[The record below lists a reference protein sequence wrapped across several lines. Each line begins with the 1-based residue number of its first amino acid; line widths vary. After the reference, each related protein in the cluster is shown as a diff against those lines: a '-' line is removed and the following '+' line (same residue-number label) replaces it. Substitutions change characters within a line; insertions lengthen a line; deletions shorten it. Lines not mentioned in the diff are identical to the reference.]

1 MASPPPERRSVVGSV
16 MRDLR
21 RASTGVSDGESTT
34 VDDESMPGGR
44 TARKLHAQVTAAA
57 LLTSPPDG
65 VCLLSLANAESAARP
80 EQVARMYEQ
89 ALEHYG
95 GRSVLAEYSDRSR
108 ELSRSVVRQG
118 ILPRQPAV
126 WQAYTVDQ
134 MIGVA
139 SWGPLR
145 KFGEQKLASL
155 AERLQEKVSPRLK
168 LNLAA
173 PKRQERAWVK
183 AKIKY
188 GLDCS
193 RLCDLNRATLQCPC
207 LKTMYGALEEICRCW
222 GPEAGLA
229 TIKILEIDDH
239 YQSPFPEGYCHVQ
252 LLVLMSG
259 AVWELQLNTEAM
271 LEAKDGSG
279 HELYKTTRFVRE
291 MLLLCSMSDELDA
304 CKEML
309 QLPGVRGV
317 ADPDGVVD
325 KNGLRALHH
334 AAFRG
339 TEGMLSLLLQ
349 LGPGPPLVSNPA
361 DPWSVDGADLGGLP
375 LNYALRMRHW
385 GAAEILVSA
394 MRARPPAGQL
404 PAKVVRRLLEAASV
418 AIDAWDERPALVPA
432 ICSLCRQHAP
442 ESCSGEN
449 GPVSYAFQCKA
460 ESALRGML
468 LGDGGEGGP
477 VFGESL
483 WTPDELEK
491 LPVERAVAYGML
503 PLAEDLA
510 EVMLRTKPAVVAS
523 GAAWSLLRC
532 QRRESV
538 SESAG
543 RLSQL
548 LRSND
553 QRIGRR
559 LWTASEDAPRRIE
572 VRDPLRQ
579 DKLSVYEQE
588 SYVYSF
594 LQFNG
599 IVYAGTGSGS
609 IYRFE
614 LKPDGKDVQLRSLKG
629 HTQLVR
635 GMVLSPGPQRRLL
648 FSISYDK
655 QLIGWDPA
663 TGEQRMVVK
672 LPRRL
677 RCCIA
682 SHQHL
687 YVSGHNELRQFD
699 TITFKTLGILRGH
712 NARIADLGV
721 LEDKHRVISICYDG
735 DLRVWNPDTRECVQ
749 KFCVMKPRVPASI
762 ALRCFVRIGEML
774 YVACEDGHIRVWDLE
789 RWTEVFEWRAR
800 AVVTHLVAEDGV
812 IYAADI
818 DGHIRL
824 WGTDGELYGDWHAH
838 PSGVKAM
845 IMIVGD
851 RGQGRS
857 GAAGAASAKAR
868 PSIAASDA
876 ASESAASAK
885 ARPSIAASDAA
896 SEPAAAS
903 RPAASE
909 PRQSVASEVSET
921 QSVESSDRRSVGEKE
936 AAAAP
941 RRQSS
946 AAGSRGS
953 GGRSPADPPPRAPA
967 QPPGRRRPSSP
978 PADRTR
984 K

>member
-635 GMVLSPGPQRRLL
+635 GMVLSPGRKYMY
-648 FSISYDK
+648 SCSYDK
-655 QLIGWDPA
+655 TARKWDLA
-663 TGEQRMVVK
+663 TGEVRSIFK
-672 LPRRL
+672 GPTYPSRA
-677 RCCIA
+677 IA
-682 SHQHL
+682 LTGKHL
-687 YVSGHNELRQFD
+687 YTAAFCEIRQWD
-699 TITFKTLGILRGH
+699 LLTTATIRGLRGH
-712 NARIADLGV
+712 KKQITSLVVHG
-721 LEDKHRVISICYDG
+721 DG
-735 DLRVWNPDTRECVQ
+735 LLSAAKDGLVCVWNLTTCTCDRE
-749 KFCVMKPRVPASI
+749 VMAHENGVRFMISVGPGLVLTGGQDKRLKVWGREWEAEQDWEVPAVPTCGLISDD
-762 ALRCFVRIGEML
+762 
-774 YVACEDGHIRVWDLE
+774 VAIIPDMEGHIRYWGL
-789 RWTEVFEWRAR
+789 
-800 AVVTHLVAEDGV
+800 DGSS
-812 IYAADI
+812 
-818 DGHIRL
+818 
-824 WGTDGELYGDWHAH
+824 YGGFKAH
-838 PSGVKAM
+838 PSSVYAVFM
-845 IMIVGD
+845 SE
-851 RGQGRS
+851 QGRS